1 VYQVNNRKIKE
12 NAALLAKHYE
22 YGREIEHFILL
33 FFLSTTIFHFQF
45 TKLIFLPNK
54 FSRLRL

>member
-22 YGREIEHFILL
+22 YGREIEHFILP
-33 FFLSTTIFHFQF
+33 FFLSATIFHFQF
-45 TKLIFLPNK
+45 SIFN
-54 FSRLRL
+54 FSFSIY